1 MVAVCT
7 ASGQLAT
14 QIFAHVA
21 RRNMGKAAA
30 LNRATQLLASVFA
43 PLLSSF
49 LMSAR
54 ETTTT
59 ICYVCAAIS
68 LLAILLVH
76 YYGSFMKIHPQYLPT
91 QLYNEKTT

>member
-49 LMSAR
+49 
-54 ETTTT
+54 
-59 ICYVCAAIS
+59 
-68 LLAILLVH
+68 
-76 YYGSFMKIHPQYLPT
+76 
-91 QLYNEKTT
+91 

>member
-59 ICYVCAAIS
+59 ICYVCAQS
-68 LLAILLVH
+68 VFSQF
-76 YYGSFMKIHPQYLPT
+76 Y
-91 QLYNEKTT
+91 